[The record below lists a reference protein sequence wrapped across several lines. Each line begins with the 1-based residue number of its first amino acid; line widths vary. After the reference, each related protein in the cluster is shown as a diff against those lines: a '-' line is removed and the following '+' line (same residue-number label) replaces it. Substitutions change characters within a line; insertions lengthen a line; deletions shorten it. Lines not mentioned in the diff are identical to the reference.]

1 MKIEI
6 FIFFESVDQ
15 KLSSHVHNVKIL
27 SQEPLKSY
35 QEHWQLMIF
44 NFKKTGFALELWA

>member
-27 SQEPLKSY
+27 SQEPLKKLSGT
-35 QEHWQLMIF
+35 LATNDI
-44 NFKKTGFALELWA
+44 